1 MTLLPSHPRP
11 PAVEARRVG
20 TNEPI
25 TGTASDKLK
34 VLHFFKVYLPD
45 SMGGIEQVIYQLC
58 EGGSRFGICSEVL
71 TLSRQPAKKPVQV
84 GSHRVHQ
91 VRRDLEVAST
101 GMSWAA
107 IGRLRELAREADLI
121 HYHFPWPFMDVA
133 HYLAGTGKPYVVT
146 YHSDII
152 QQKRLLKLYRPLMR
166 VFLGG
171 AAGIIATSPNYFATS
186 AVLDEFKERVTVI
199 PIGLDN
205 ASYPRAS
212 QERLEAWRKRLKM
225 ERFFLF
231 VGVMRYYKGL
241 HILLEALQGTDLRVV
256 IVGAG
261 PLQQQLIRQA
271 ASLGVSR
278 NLVFLG
284 HVSEEDKIALLEL
297 CYGVVFPS
305 HLRSEAFGVSLLEG
319 AMFGKPLISSEIG
332 TGTSYININED
343 TGLVVP
349 ANDPPALRRAM
360 QRLWCDPL
368 HASTMGARALARY
381 CELFTAQEM
390 ARRYAELYRKV
401 LAATACLPR
410 LEPLHEPPG

>member
-1 MTLLPSHPRP
+1 
-11 PAVEARRVG
+11 
-20 TNEPI
+20 
-25 TGTASDKLK
+25 
-34 VLHFFKVYLPD
+34 
-45 SMGGIEQVIYQLC
+45 
-58 EGGSRFGICSEVL
+58 
-71 TLSRQPAKKPVQV
+71 
-84 GSHRVHQ
+84 
-91 VRRDLEVAST
+91 
-101 GMSWAA
+101 
-107 IGRLRELAREADLI
+107 
-121 HYHFPWPFMDVA
+121 
-133 HYLAGTGKPYVVT
+133 
-146 YHSDII
+146 
-152 QQKRLLKLYRPLMR
+152 
-166 VFLGG
+166 
-171 AAGIIATSPNYFATS
+171 
-186 AVLDEFKERVTVI
+186 
-199 PIGLDN
+199 
-205 ASYPRAS
+205 
-212 QERLEAWRKRLKM
+212 
-225 ERFFLF
+225 
-231 VGVMRYYKGL
+231 MRYYKGL